1 MAFHGSPHSE
11 SGRSEQ
17 IISQFLLKSLH
28 IILDSRIP
36 SPRSNDHSG
45 DLASAGRARKSDK
58 WFHLALGDR
67 PAALE
72 NLHFWHR
79 NLMDPMIIDIILVH
93 DDLGTYSSDD
103 LFATP
108 SERATVET
116 VVERWVVQYESPKT
130 MLSQPSEG
138 SISYGKTYKKSIIL
152 LRSLY
157 AMMRLLPA
165 YRIFRRLS
173 TSNQTCSF
181 DIIYKVSSFSEP
193 FSREE
198 EETMK
203 VYNFAPVEA
212 HPGRLCIST
221 TYRPTLSDFNLE
233 LSTSLPPQLI
243 MDYVGSPATDPLK
256 IFPSAEDR
264 ATSFPL
270 RGAHPPSSSPFQRP
284 HSWTPGLHR
293 AAPFT
298 QNYRLSGSPPA
309 YRTPPTPSDYS
320 PSPPDIY
327 SHRSQ
332 SYKISSQRRGL
343 SSDEYQLSPPF
354 SPSPSPSPPTHV
366 SGFNSLHSRLRS
378 ERSES
383 APVNIPMPMIARNSR
398 LFTHS
403 SSDPNRHALPPM
415 SPRSIKYDHSSQES
429 SSGSRSFRRMD
440 ASRAAE
446 LPSGIANLNL
456 YCHKEFKDGKDD
468 SGRFSGLMSSSGS
481 PCIGFSR
488 SSSRLSF
495 QDDLDDC
502 EFSCPFAVDDVDTSD
517 TQTRTFGGKEAS
529 DSSTSHAFSSTRK
542 SQDAA
547 IGVLVHT
554 LKTAPPL
561 RQDQSCYSSQSSK
574 NELDGEVS
582 TAASGFFVPRKT
594 SDALEELR
602 SYRDMKDLL
611 LSQSGNRDSADKRR
625 TS

>member
-36 SPRSNDHSG
+36 SPRPNDHIG

-79 NLMDPMIIDIILVH
+79 NLMDPMIIISYLFMMIWVLIHLMISVLH
-93 DDLGTYSSDD
+93 QVKEQLTSLLRQCFLNPAKDL
-103 LFATP
+103 
-108 SERATVET
+108 
-116 VVERWVVQYESPKT
+116 
-130 MLSQPSEG
+130 
-138 SISYGKTYKKSIIL
+138 SYGKTYKKSIIL
-152 LRSLY
+152 LRFLY

-173 TSNQTCSF
+173 TSNQTYSF
-181 DIIYKVSSFSEP
+181 DSSFSEP

-221 TYRPTLSDFNLE
+221 TYRPTLSDCNLE

-256 IFPSAEDR
+256 VFPSAEDR

-309 YRTPPTPSDYS
+309 YHTPLTPSDYS

-354 SPSPSPSPPTHV
+354 SPFSSPSPPTHV
-366 SGFNSLHSRLRS
+366 SGFNSLQSWLRS
-378 ERSES
+378 ECSES
-383 APVNIPMPMIARNSR
+383 APVNIPMPMIARNPR
-398 LFTHS
+398 IFTHS

-415 SPRSIKYDHSSQES
+415 SPRSTKYDHSSQES
-429 SSGSRSFRRMD
+429 SSGSR
-440 ASRAAE
+440 A
-446 LPSGIANLNL
+446 
-456 YCHKEFKDGKDD
+456 
-468 SGRFSGLMSSSGS
+468 
-481 PCIGFSR
+481 
-488 SSSRLSF
+488 
-495 QDDLDDC
+495 
-502 EFSCPFAVDDVDTSD
+502 
-517 TQTRTFGGKEAS
+517 FGGKEAS

-574 NELDGEVS
+574 NEFDREVS
-582 TAASGFFVPRKT
+582 TAASGFFMPRKT

-602 SYRDMKDLL
+602 RDMKDLL

-625 TS
+625 TSQSSCFLG